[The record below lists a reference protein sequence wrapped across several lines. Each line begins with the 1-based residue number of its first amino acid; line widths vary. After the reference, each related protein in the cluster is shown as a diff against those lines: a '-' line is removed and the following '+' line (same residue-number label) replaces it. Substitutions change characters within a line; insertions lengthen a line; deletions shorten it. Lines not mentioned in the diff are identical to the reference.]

1 MNMKH
6 LMMNGKVWIGAFTVF
21 AVLVIVFA
29 IIIPMMRE
37 NSVLGHGNPTK
48 QKLMVIDQD
57 TGAISFVTK
66 SLQGINDNFTQ
77 HDDKVL
83 KALKTL
89 LGDNL
94 DNFAGYE
101 AHTTPENGALWLLT
115 NDTRNINTHADT
127 HLKKIMGPNLDW
139 EGTREGYSADQ
150 VNAIINLVRAKVGN
164 IRHSDQ
170 ISLLNHTDFSGGG
183 GGGWGDYAIVGF
195 GDHPQGGA
203 GGSKRTGLHDGNV
216 EWGNGK
222 TAGGMKIHS
231 RNKDNNT
238 NVSGVLD
245 QHVTDWNKRN

>member
-66 SLQGINDNFTQ
+66 SLQGINENFTSEQDRDLTTLKKLLGENMDNFSGFIQ
-77 HDDKVL
+77 SGNKGAFNLL
-83 KALKTL
+83 KE
-89 LGDNL
+89 DI
-94 DNFAGYE
+94 
-101 AHTTPENGALWLLT
+101 
-115 NDTRNINTHADT
+115 DTRMAVITGK
-127 HLKKIMGPNLDW
+127 LKQIMGPNLDW